1 MAIEYQYV
9 NKRNPI
15 DPTAPPKV
23 YALAVHNKT
32 FDLKK
37 LARELAGR
45 STTASEGDVYSVLIG
60 LRDLMKE
67 HLDRSDRV
75 MIDGIGSFEIAVSS
89 DGAESEEKFH
99 PSLIKGAKVLYKSDA
114 EMKDFV
120 KGLKFEK
127 SSTK

>member
-1 MAIEYQYV
+1 M
-9 NKRNPI
+9 
-15 DPTAPPKV
+15 
-23 YALAVHNKT
+23 
-32 FDLKK
+32 KK

-89 DGAESEEKFH
+89 DGAESEGKFH

-114 EMKDFV
+114 EMKNFV